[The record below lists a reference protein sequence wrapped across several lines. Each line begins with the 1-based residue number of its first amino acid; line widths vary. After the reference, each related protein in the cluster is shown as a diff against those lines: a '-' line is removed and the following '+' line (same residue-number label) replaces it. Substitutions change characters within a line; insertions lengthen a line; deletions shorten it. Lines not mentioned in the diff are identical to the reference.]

1 MEMKKRA
8 SSNKKT
14 RFAAVPVPS
23 KLVKRSGCGPPTG
36 SENHVESGPDR
47 ISDLP
52 DAILGEIISRLPIKE
67 GMRTQVLAS
76 RWRRIWRTAPL
87 DLDFRVILDTR
98 STRSL
103 EKICCQ
109 IIRVLPG
116 KQIVQETYVG
126 THCRHLSCN
135 CRGESVADGFSLPV
149 SVLSDHEGPIRR
161 LCIPTSYLQCQ
172 PCGVDELFLSRNLDQ
187 LQVLEF
193 YHIFP
198 KFFYPGPR
206 QARRIPSSMPSPP
219 ASISRFR
226 SSLHTITFAMCKL
239 EDNLVEM
246 LCLPLLRRL
255 SLVEV
260 YISDVSLRKFIHHGC
275 PALQCLLLV
284 CNKKF
289 CCLRINSAR
298 LVSIGI
304 RSDGGKLI
312 IEDAPSLRRLL
323 HDSVDAQ
330 LQITVVSAPVL
341 DTLGKISEFPNE
353 TNIVIGS
360 TVIQVLPLHVT
371 LICVIQKHLRFT
383 STS

>member
-1 MEMKKRA
+1 M
-8 SSNKKT
+8 
-14 RFAAVPVPS
+14 
-23 KLVKRSGCGPPTG
+23 
-36 SENHVESGPDR
+36 
-47 ISDLP
+47 
-52 DAILGEIISRLPIKE
+52 
-67 GMRTQVLAS
+67 
-76 RWRRIWRTAPL
+76 
-87 DLDFRVILDTR
+87 
-98 STRSL
+98 
-103 EKICCQ
+103 
-109 IIRVLPG
+109 
-116 KQIVQETYVG
+116 ETYVG

-149 SVLSDHEGPIRR
+149 SILSDHKGPIRR
-161 LCIPTSYLQCQ
+161 LCIPTSYLQCE

-193 YHIFP
+193 YQIFP

-206 QARRIPSSMPSPP
+206 QARRIPSSMSSPP

-226 SSLHTITFAMCKL
+226 SSLHTTTFAMCKL

-260 YISDVSLRKFIHHGC
+260 YISDVSLWKFIHHGC
-275 PALQCLLLV
+275 PALQCQLLV

-289 CCLRINSAR
+289 TCLRIKSAR

-304 RSDGGKLI
+304 RFDGGKLI
-312 IEDAPSLRRLL
+312 IEDAPCLRRLL

-341 DTLGKISEFPNE
+341 DTLGIFFEIPNK
-353 TNIVIGS
+353 TNIVIGT
-360 TVIQVLPLHVT
+360 TVIHVLPLHVT
-371 LICVIQKHLRFT
+371 LTYVIQKHLRFT